1 MAKGKKLWIQSA
13 IKRPGA
19 LTAKAKRAGMTI
31 DEYCSQSG
39 LDTTTQRQCNLYRT
53 LKRLRPRR

>member
-1 MAKGKKLWIQSA
+1 MKRIKTITES

-31 DEYCSQSG
+31 NAYARKHKGDKGLTGQQSRYY
-39 LDTTTQRQCNLYRT
+39 LNV
-53 LKRLRPRR
+53 LKK